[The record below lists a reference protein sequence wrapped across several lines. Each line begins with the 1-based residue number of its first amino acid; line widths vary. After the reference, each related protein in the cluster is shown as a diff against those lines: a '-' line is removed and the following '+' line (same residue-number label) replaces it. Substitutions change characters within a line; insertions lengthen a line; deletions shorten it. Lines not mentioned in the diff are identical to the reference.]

1 MLLDVAERL
10 LTKICQ
16 RGAGNT
22 VIFYSDGTFF
32 SCNVPRYKDSIPA
45 SKIVGVYNNM
55 VSLEML
61 EADITDYLK
70 ELYEH
75 SKKEA

>member
-16 RGAGNT
+16 RGGENT
-22 VIFYSDGTFF
+22 IIFYSNGAFF
-32 SCNVPRYKDSIPA
+32 SCNVPRYKESIPA
-45 SKIVGVYNNM
+45 VRIVGVYNSM

-61 EADITDYLK
+61 EADLAEYLR
-70 ELYEH
+70 ELHEYI
-75 SKKEA
+75 

>member
-16 RGAGNT
+16 RGGENT
-22 VIFYSDGTFF
+22 IIFYTNGTFF

-45 SKIVGVYNNM
+45 YKIVGVYNSM

-61 EADITDYLK
+61 EADLAEYLR
-70 ELYEH
+70 EMHECT
-75 SKKEA
+75 